1 MRVVA
6 RDVGGNF
13 GTRNAFYP
21 EFALVCWAARRL
33 GRPVKWTC
41 ERAESFL
48 SDYQGR
54 DLAVQA
60 ELALDADGHFLGAAR
75 HQHQQ
80 CRRPHRELRRARSRA
95 SS

>member
-21 EFALVCWAARRL
+21 EFALVALGGARI

-41 ERAESFL
+41 ERTEAFL

-54 DLAVQA
+54 DLTVAA
-60 ELALDADGHFLGAAR
+60 ELALDATGTFLALRGTNT
-75 HQHQQ
+75 QQ
-80 CRRPHRELRRARSRA
+80 CRRAHRAPSCR
-95 SS
+95 